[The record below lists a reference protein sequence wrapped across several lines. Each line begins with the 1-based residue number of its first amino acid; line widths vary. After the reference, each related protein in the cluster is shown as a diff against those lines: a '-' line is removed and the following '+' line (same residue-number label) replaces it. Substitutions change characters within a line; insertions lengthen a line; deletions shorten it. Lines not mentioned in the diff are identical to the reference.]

1 MKKEIVINATSSEI
15 RVAITEDDRL
25 AEIFLEVPDK
35 ERHVGSIYLGRVERV
50 VQGMNAAFIDIG
62 EPQDAFLHF
71 SDVGS
76 ALDEFKD
83 LLDERDEDDEDDQ
96 DAADEKA
103 APRKNGKAVPPGDKK
118 SGGDA
123 RKKDSNRHDRRG
135 REPHDTESTG
145 ERTDEV
151 AHGTQQSGHA
161 EPLDKSARRS
171 GKPEPGRDGRRG
183 DERRTDER
191 RSDGRR
197 TGDADDAE
205 GSRRPD
211 TAPDGRRPAGRD
223 MRVGESR
230 RHDEH
235 EEPDETDGELIE
247 GADPTQTGGED
258 GSEEPKR
265 RKRKRGRRGGRGR
278 NRRRDSE
285 TPAEGSHEE
294 PEGEEREGEADGDD
308 DAAARRQPAAEG
320 GRGDNDRGRG
330 HRNEPPRHERADA
343 GDDDDDD
350 REQDDDDD
358 REDGAG
364 HADGDDDRQDNSEQ
378 GREGRRRRRGR
389 RGGRNRRKR
398 GGENERQDGTQQIA
412 TDAPQQQAAG
422 SGRSGEE
429 RRTDDR
435 RHPSDRDQRNDSGRR
450 HEGGARDGAR
460 SSGPDREGR
469 PAPESR
475 PHSDER
481 HSTPRR
487 EVADRGHESAESRGT
502 ERAEHRTQETSRTG
516 GERRE
521 HDRTETP
528 QGAEA
533 EQIPARAPHRGR
545 QAAESPEGDAAA
557 PKKRGGSRRK
567 EAPVPGESGPAA
579 DEAGAGKESAPKKT
593 ASRSAKKAAAPRAK
607 RGRAGD
613 DDVKGSTVDAKLP
626 TFQTKRSGEVT
637 IALEKGQ
644 DVIVQVTR
652 ESYASKGVRVT
663 TKVSLP
669 GRFLVLLP
677 LDPAIGISRKV
688 QNMKE
693 RRRLRRIAK
702 SILPEGHGCIIRTVA
717 QDKDEEVIK
726 QDLMKLIETW
736 REIEQKLKV
745 NEKPTLLYK
754 DQSIANTVM
763 RDLFTPDTNR
773 VVIDNKALYKE
784 IRDYVEWAAPGLAD
798 KVELYTGSRPIF
810 DEFNI
815 EREIQKIADR
825 RVYIPSGGYVIL
837 DQTEAMMVIDVNS
850 GRYAG
855 KKDQELNSL
864 RTNLES
870 AREIARQIRLR
881 DIGGLL
887 VIDFIDL
894 YDEKNRKKVYDELK
908 KEMRRDRAKSVVLPM
923 TQFGLVQMTRQRIRQ
938 QVVQTMSEPCPIC
951 SGSGLVQSKST
962 VARNIERW
970 LQRFKEGSREFR
982 LTLTAN
988 PMIIN
993 YLTEGEMSRLT
1004 RMMLKYFVRIKVVP
1018 DESLPVSDFRFF
1030 STRLQADITEKFAE
1044 DPNARKKEEKA
1055 RKLEAK
1061 KEEARKEE
1069 ERREA
1074 SGREGDERGEAREKR
1089 GHGDRKERGER
1100 SLRDERNGHEQR
1112 DNRKDRAPQTG
1123 TAREGERRDTERRD
1137 RNKRDGERSGGHE
1150 PNAHGERG
1158 DRQKGQHRHGEPP
1171 QKVER
1176 RADERRGDE
1185 RRNES
1190 RRDEG
1195 RGDDRRSD
1203 GRRHDEH
1210 RGEKRTH
1217 DDAHAG
1223 ERRTDEQRRTDERRG
1238 DGRRGSEPRAAEPRG
1253 AGPRSDEPRGE
1264 RRGDERR
1271 GGERR
1276 SDERRSGQH
1285 HGDARRAGGPNA
1297 GERREDAARNDQRD
1311 SRRPEGRP
1319 EERRNEGRRPE
1330 RRHEGQE
1337 TAAHG
1342 ADQPA
1347 ARGDGG
1353 PRRTP
1358 ERPERSVPAV
1368 EPAQTEQAA
1377 APATRKS
1384 TRRTPAPR
1392 KGSHEAQQVLPLIA
1406 PAHDG
1411 TAAAASDEQAPATRA
1426 PRKGRTASTASA
1438 GRTKPMPAEG
1448 AAVEPQAEPAPRP
1461 KRQPR
1466 RTAAPEGT
1474 APEPAAGGEAEPKT
1488 RKARAPRR
1496 SKPSGDG
1503 AGSE

>member
-1 MKKEIVINATSSEI
+1 M
-15 RVAITEDDRL
+15 VA
-25 AEIFLEVPDK
+25 
-35 ERHVGSIYLGRVERV
+35 
-50 VQGMNAAFIDIG
+50 
-62 EPQDAFLHF
+62 
-71 SDVGS
+71 
-76 ALDEFKD
+76 
-83 LLDERDEDDEDDQ
+83 
-96 DAADEKA
+96 
-103 APRKNGKAVPPGDKK
+103 
-118 SGGDA
+118 
-123 RKKDSNRHDRRG
+123 DRR
-135 REPHDTESTG
+135 PESPESHTG
-145 ERTDEV
+145 ER
-151 AHGTQQSGHA
+151 A
-161 EPLDKSARRS
+161 
-171 GKPEPGRDGRRG
+171 
-183 DERRTDER
+183 
-191 RSDGRR
+191 
-197 TGDADDAE
+197 
-205 GSRRPD
+205 
-211 TAPDGRRPAGRD
+211 
-223 MRVGESR
+223 
-230 RHDEH
+230 
-235 EEPDETDGELIE
+235 
-247 GADPTQTGGED
+247 
-258 GSEEPKR
+258 
-265 RKRKRGRRGGRGR
+265 
-278 NRRRDSE
+278 
-285 TPAEGSHEE
+285 
-294 PEGEEREGEADGDD
+294 
-308 DAAARRQPAAEG
+308 
-320 GRGDNDRGRG
+320 G
-330 HRNEPPRHERADA
+330 HRA
-343 GDDDDDD
+343 
-350 REQDDDDD
+350 
-358 REDGAG
+358 ED
-364 HADGDDDRQDNSEQ
+364 
-378 GREGRRRRRGR
+378 
-389 RGGRNRRKR
+389 
-398 GGENERQDGTQQIA
+398 
-412 TDAPQQQAAG
+412 
-422 SGRSGEE
+422 SGRS
-429 RRTDDR
+429 
-435 RHPSDRDQRNDSGRR
+435 
-450 HEGGARDGAR
+450 
-460 SSGPDREGR
+460 
-469 PAPESR
+469 
-475 PHSDER
+475 
-481 HSTPRR
+481 
-487 EVADRGHESAESRGT
+487 
-502 ERAEHRTQETSRTG
+502 G

-521 HDRTETP
+521 HDHAGTP
-528 QGAEA
+528 LSVEA
-533 EQIPARAPHRGR
+533 EHIPARAPRGGK
-545 QAAESPEGDAAA
+545 QAAENPEGDTPA
-557 PKKRGGSRRK
+557 PKKRAGSRRK
-567 EAPVPGESGPAA
+567 ETPAAGESGP
-579 DEAGAGKESAPKKT
+579 DEAGTGKDSTPGKT
-593 ASRSAKKAAAPRAK
+593 ASRSTKKAAAPRAR

-736 REIEQKLKV
+736 REIEQKLKA
-745 NEKPTLLYK
+745 NEQPTLLYK

-1074 SGREGDERGEAREKR
+1074 AGRDGDERRHDERGDAREKR
-1089 GHGDRKERGER
+1089 GYGDRKERGER
-1100 SLRDERNGHEQR
+1100 SSRDDRNGHDQR
-1112 DNRKDRAPQTG
+1112 DNRKDRAPQAG
-1123 TAREGERRDTERRD
+1123 AARDGERRDTERRD
-1137 RNKRDGERSGGHE
+1137 RNKRDGERSGSRE
-1150 PNAHGERG
+1150 PNAHG
-1158 DRQKGQHRHGEPP
+1158 DRPKGPDRHGEPA
-1171 QKVER
+1171 QKNER
-1176 RADERRGDE
+1176 RGEERRGDE
-1185 RRNES
+1185 RRNEN
-1190 RRDEG
+1190 RRDE
-1195 RGDDRRSD
+1195 RRADDHRSE
-1203 GRRHDEH
+1203 GRRPDEQ

-1217 DDAHAG
+1217 DDARAG
-1223 ERRTDEQRRTDERRG
+1223 ERRADERRGDERRG
-1238 DGRRGSEPRAAEPRG
+1238 DGRRGSEPRAADSRG
-1253 AGPRSDEPRGE
+1253 TGQRDGQRNDEPRGE

-1271 GGERR
+1271 SGERR
-1276 SDERRSGQH
+1276 NDERRSGQH
-1285 HGDARRAGGPNA
+1285 PGDARHAGGPNI
-1297 GERREDAARNDQRD
+1297 GERREDATRNDQQD
-1311 SRRPEGRP
+1311 GRRPEGRQ
-1319 EERRNEGRRPE
+1319 EDRRNDRRRPE

-1337 TAAHG
+1337 TAPHG
-1342 ADQPA
+1342 ADGPA
-1347 ARGDGG
+1347 ARSTGA
-1353 PRRTP
+1353 PRPER
-1358 ERPERSVPAV
+1358 ERPEQSSAPERSAPVV
-1368 EPAQTEQAA
+1368 EPAHAEQSP
-1377 APATRKS
+1377 APEPRKG
-1384 TRRTPAPR
+1384 TRRAPAPR
-1392 KGSHEAQQVLPLIA
+1392 KGRHEAQQVLPLTA
-1406 PAHDG
+1406 PAHEG
-1411 TAAAASDEQAPATRA
+1411 PAVAATEEQAPAVRT
-1426 PRKGRTASTASA
+1426 PRKGRAGSTGST
-1438 GRTKPMPAEG
+1438 GRTKPVPAEG
-1448 AAVEPQAEPAPRP
+1448 AAVAPQVEPQAEPAQRP

-1466 RTAAPEGT
+1466 RTALPEGT
-1474 APEPAAGGEAEPKT
+1474 APEPAAGSEAEPKT

-1496 SKPSGDG
+1496 SKPTGDDSGT
-1503 AGSE
+1503 E